1 MLEAVLRRDVRQ
13 ENARFASRLAAPHA
27 WNQSPRAKTRGPG
40 LQSGF
45 QRLSS
50 KALLITLTELSAI
63 APPAITGLR

>member
-13 ENARFASRLAAPHA
+13 EDDKFTSGVAKPHA
-27 WNQSPRAKTRGPG
+27 QGRSPRAKTRGPG